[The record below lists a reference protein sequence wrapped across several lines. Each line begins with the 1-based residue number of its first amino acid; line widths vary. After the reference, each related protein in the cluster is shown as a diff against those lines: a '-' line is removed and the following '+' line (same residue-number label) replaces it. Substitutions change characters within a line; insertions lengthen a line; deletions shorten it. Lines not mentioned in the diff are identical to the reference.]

1 MRARGS
7 GRLRRPANVR
17 EDARRFLAPSVLLR
31 LALGLALVLWVVIPA
46 GVLMDAFASA
56 DTTTGASTTGTAS
69 TVSPSTIAVGGSLA
83 YTLSGFPPSST
94 VEVLVDDGGL
104 VQQDS
109 SDAGVVARISVSEDG
124 TFSGAVEL
132 PVYVTEGTHW
142 LRFRAVAGA
151 DVPTSQIRTL
161 DYTNKSPFF
170 TVGAFTVIGGAPVT
184 VAPDPT
190 TGEPTPV
197 GPDVGTDPASHR
209 AADTPSPTPAAT
221 PSPTPAA
228 TPSLQYVPAD
238 TSAAGVEMHAT
249 EVRQPRFPVIGASL
263 LGIAAILSG
272 LAVAIVLRRRRMEQ
286 DYY

>member
-17 EDARRFLAPSVLLR
+17 EDARRGLAPPVPLR
-31 LALGLALVLWVVIPA
+31 LALGLALALWVIIPA
-46 GVLMDAFASA
+46 GVLMGAFASA

-104 VQQDS
+104 VQQDA

-124 TFSGAVEL
+124 TVSGAVEL
-132 PVYVTEGTHW
+132 PGYVTEGTHW
-142 LRFRAVAGA
+142 LRFRAVAGS

-190 TGEPTPV
+190 TGGPTPV
-197 GPDVGTDPASHR
+197 GPGIETDPAAHQKIGR
-209 AADTPSPTPAAT
+209 AH
-221 PSPTPAA
+221 
-228 TPSLQYVPAD
+228 V
-238 TSAAGVEMHAT
+238 
-249 EVRQPRFPVIGASL
+249 
-263 LGIAAILSG
+263 
-272 LAVAIVLRRRRMEQ
+272 
-286 DYY
+286 

>member
-31 LALGLALVLWVVIPA
+31 LVLGLALVLWVIIPV
-46 GVLMDAFASA
+46 GVLMGAFASA

-184 VAPDPT
+184 VAPDP
-190 TGEPTPV
+190 
-197 GPDVGTDPASHR
+197 
-209 AADTPSPTPAAT
+209 AAHQVTAAPSPTPG
-221 PSPTPAA
+221 A

-238 TSAAGVEMHAT
+238 TSAAGVELHAT

-272 LAVAIVLRRRRMEQ
+272 LAVAVVLRRRRMDQ

>member
-56 DTTTGASTTGTAS
+56 DTTTGVSTTGTAS

-170 TVGAFTVIGGAPVT
+170 TCLLYT
-184 VAPDPT
+184 
-190 TGEPTPV
+190 
-197 GPDVGTDPASHR
+197 S
-209 AADTPSPTPAAT
+209 PSPR
-221 PSPTPAA
+221 
-228 TPSLQYVPAD
+228 D
-238 TSAAGVEMHAT
+238 
-249 EVRQPRFPVIGASL
+249 
-263 LGIAAILSG
+263 
-272 LAVAIVLRRRRMEQ
+272 
-286 DYY
+286 

>member
-7 GRLRRPANVR
+7 DRLRRPTNVR

-31 LALGLALVLWVVIPA
+31 LVLGLALALWVIIPA
-46 GVLMDAFASA
+46 GVLMSTLASA

-184 VAPDPT
+184 VAPDPA
-190 TGEPTPV
+190 TGGATPA
-197 GPDVGTDPASHR
+197 GPGVETDPAAHQ
-209 AADTPSPTPAAT
+209 ATAT
-221 PSPTPAA
+221 PSPTPGA

-272 LAVAIVLRRRRMEQ
+272 LAVAVVLRRRRMDQ
-286 DYY
+286 DYYY

>member
-7 GRLRRPANVR
+7 DRLRRPANVR
-17 EDARRFLAPSVLLR
+17 EDARRGLAPSVLLR
-31 LALGLALVLWVVIPA
+31 LALGLALALWVIIPA
-46 GVLMDAFASA
+46 GVLMSTFASA

-104 VQQDS
+104 VQPDA
-109 SDAGVVARISVSEDG
+109 SDAGVVARISVSKDG
-124 TFSGAVEL
+124 TVSGAVEL

-197 GPDVGTDPASHR
+197 GPDVETDPASHR

-238 TSAAGVEMHAT
+238 TSAAGVVQAT

-272 LAVAIVLRRRRMEQ
+272 LAVAIVLRRRRMEEN
-286 DYY
+286 YFY

>member
-7 GRLRRPANVR
+7 DRLRRPTNVR

-31 LALGLALVLWVVIPA
+31 LVLGLALVLWVIIPV
-46 GVLMDAFASA
+46 GVLMGAFASA

-197 GPDVGTDPASHR
+197 GPDVETDPASHR
-209 AADTPSPTPAAT
+209 TADTPSPTPAAT

-272 LAVAIVLRRRRMEQ
+272 LAVAELRGIL
-286 DYY
+286 D